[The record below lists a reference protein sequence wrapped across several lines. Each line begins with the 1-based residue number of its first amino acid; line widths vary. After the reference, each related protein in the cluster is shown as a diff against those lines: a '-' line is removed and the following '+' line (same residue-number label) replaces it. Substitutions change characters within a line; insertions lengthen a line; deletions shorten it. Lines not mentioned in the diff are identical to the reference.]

1 LQEPVIVTRSLSQ
14 RIRKILFLALLSC
27 LVPLLT
33 MAPRAVA
40 QEQPYFVT
48 YSSALEEP
56 GDLEIEFKSVTG
68 KPNGANRFYGGNI
81 ELEYGA
87 TTWWTT
93 ELYLDGTAAA
103 NDATV
108 FTGFRWE
115 NRFRVLMREH
125 KINPVLYAEFED
137 INGANKTLREVVGH
151 DGAADLAESNR
162 EARKEKEREME
173 LKLILSSNFKGFNL
187 SENIIAEKNLSNAP
201 WEFGYALAVSRP
213 LSLKAKAHKCTFCA
227 QKFTVGAEMYGG
239 LGDRHSFGLNQ
250 TSHYAGPEVNWVT
263 PGGTVVSFSPQFG
276 LNDYSVP
283 RLYRLGLNYEI
294 EQLFSFLH
302 KGNNQ

>member
-1 LQEPVIVTRSLSQ
+1 MSRPMGHFVFRRAALPMLFAM
-14 RIRKILFLALLSC
+14 LAALLPFLA
-27 LVPLLT
+27 T
-33 MAPRAVA
+33 APAVA

-68 KPNGANRFYGGNI
+68 KPPQANRFYGGNI

-93 ELYLDGTAAA
+93 ELYLDGTAVS
-103 NDATV
+103 NDSTV
-108 FTGFRWE
+108 FGGFRWE
-115 NRFRVLMREH
+115 NRFRMLMREH
-125 KINPVLYAEFED
+125 KINPVFYAEFEN

-151 DGAADLAESNR
+151 DGLPDFNDSNG
-162 EARKEKEREME
+162 EARKEREREME

-187 SENIIAEKNLSNAP
+187 SENIIAEKNLSNEP
-201 WEFGYALAVSRP
+201 WEFGYALGISRP
-213 LSLKAKAHKCTFCA
+213 LKLKASAHKCTFCA
-227 QKFTVGAEMYGG
+227 EKFMVGAEMYGG

-250 TSHYAGPEVNWVT
+250 TSHYAGPEVNWVS
-263 PGGTVVSFSPQFG
+263 PNGTTFSFSPQFG

-283 RLYRLGLNYEI
+283 RLYRFSINYEI
-294 EQLFSFLH
+294 PQLLSMFH
-302 KGNNQ
+302 KGRTQ